1 MKKSLSRKL
10 SIIFS
15 FIALICSFA
24 ISGTAIIFSTQTEK
38 KTQEA
43 LYNTSLDTYKSEIKT
58 QVQSV
63 ISQLSYY
70 YDEYKSGR
78 MTENDSKSKALDIVR
93 NTRYGDDGS
102 GYFWIDA
109 TDYTLVMHPILP
121 KQEGTN
127 RKDLTDQNGV
137 KIIQSIMQSANG
149 GGGFNEFYFTKSDGV
164 TVAPKI
170 AYSEPFE
177 QWNWVVTTGVYIDDI
192 QENINSSTEVNQ
204 INGSYKTM
212 RIILTIEAVLGM
224 NLIWCSSYVV
234 IKSLCKTINRVKD
247 SLKTASEGN
256 LTEEMDEKSLARE
269 DEIGQ
274 MMKHTNEAIN
284 SFRASVKNAKASA
297 DAIEDSSRNILTLT
311 DSAVEASTQVSEA
324 IESVAADATNQA
336 NAVSEASQN
345 VNVMVR
351 DAQKMEVALKGISMD
366 VSELS
371 DASNGMKSKIEQMH
385 ESSSGMTSQVDAI
398 SEQIDKTNEAITK
411 MADIL
416 DAIENIASQT
426 NLLALN
432 ASIEAAH
439 AGDAGKG
446 FAVVADNIKSLSE
459 DTSKELDEIKTII
472 DNLTELF
479 KDCTISIGDVVA
491 SNKGNVDS
499 TNEVIEAF
507 SSIFKTVSSTNER
520 LEELSVVNDDLKSNI
535 DNISSQMKAIEK
547 GAENTAA
554 ATEEITASSEELGT
568 LMASIA
574 DRCAHNT
581 DTTKELVDDLD
592 KFVIDK
598 DVLADR

>member
-1 MKKSLSRKL
+1 M
-10 SIIFS
+10 
-15 FIALICSFA
+15 FICNKRHSNNIQYTD
-24 ISGTAIIFSTQTEK
+24 GKE
-38 KTQEA
+38 TQEA

-63 ISQLSYY
+63 ISQMSYY

-78 MTENDSKSKALDIVR
+78 MTENDSKNRALDIVR

-137 KIIQSIMQSANG
+137 KIIQSIMQSAND

-177 QWNWVVTTGVYIDDI
+177 QWNWVITTGVYIDDI
-192 QENINSSTEVNQ
+192 QENINSSAEVNQ
-204 INGSYKTM
+204 INKSYKMM
-212 RIILTIEAVLGM
+212 RTILAIEAVLGM

-284 SFRASVKNAKASA
+284 SFRASVKNAKAS
-297 DAIEDSSRNILTLT
+297 
-311 DSAVEASTQVSEA
+311 
-324 IESVAADATNQA
+324 ESVAADATNQA

-499 TNEVIEAF
+499 TNEVIESF
-507 SSIFKTVSSTNER
+507 RSIFKTVSTTNER
-520 LEELSVVNDDLKSNI
+520 LEELAVVNDDLKSNI

-581 DTTKELVDDLD
+581 NTTKVLVDDLD
-592 KFVIDK
+592 KFVINK
-598 DVLADR
+598 DALADR